1 MNTRTKL
8 AMLAILSVA
17 MLTAITMTSVTSLIT
32 PVFAKKKHCDKSD
45 SECDTITAKNDE
57 NLLTANDSSVQSDQV
72 QNDSNIIDEDEES
85 NSDGFQ
91 TEVDNSTS
99 STNLQSGDPFSLAGM

>member
-45 SECDTITAKNDE
+45 SECDTKTAKNDE
-57 NLLTANDSSVQSDQV
+57 NLLTANDPSIQQDRM
-72 QNDSNIIDEDEES
+72 QNDSNIIDEES
-85 NSDGFQ
+85 SIDGSQ
-91 TEVDNSTS
+91 ITVDNSTS
-99 STNLQSGDPFSLAGM
+99 SADPFSLAGM